1 MSKIKTSNDKNLSS
15 IDTSISRVINN
26 PIYPGNS
33 SFTLL
38 HYICANSLGAII
50 DFIFKMSD
58 TIDIFY
64 VEDNDGNTPL
74 HILCKR
80 MDYYNM
86 DLFNYFIRHDPSL
99 ELENFTSCPS
109 STVIL
114 SMIQY
119 LSDYI
124 NLSKKNKKNIAPV
137 DSTSN
142 IVVHNLCYRQMIR
155 KTYRLKLSINDPNK
169 MDWNALFNLKD
180 SKMKNRTLL
189 HHLCNGDRLNAIR
202 FLIENGADVNVIS
215 RINHN
220 EIIKPLD
227 RLFSTITIE
236 DTNSHI
242 SISMKY
248 PSGFRKILRT
258 KTGRLRDIDFYYNE
272 RQMLEETNNV
282 AEYLVEHGADLNSNT
297 DCDYSDIMYRL
308 AKRKTENPKKRTLL
322 KSISSVVKEVAD
334 GLMKYSCFP
343 IGNYTPI
350 DFIDNNI
357 TKKVKFIRIS
367 SITNE
372 NSDSKEKLIK
382 SLI

>member
-1 MSKIKTSNDKNLSS
+1 
-15 IDTSISRVINN
+15 
-26 PIYPGNS
+26 
-33 SFTLL
+33 
-38 HYICANSLGAII
+38 
-50 DFIFKMSD
+50 
-58 TIDIFY
+58 
-64 VEDNDGNTPL
+64 
-74 HILCKR
+74 
-80 MDYYNM
+80 
-86 DLFNYFIRHDPSL
+86 
-99 ELENFTSCPS
+99 
-109 STVIL
+109 
-114 SMIQY
+114 
-119 LSDYI
+119 
-124 NLSKKNKKNIAPV
+124 
-137 DSTSN
+137 
-142 IVVHNLCYRQMIR
+142 
-155 KTYRLKLSINDPNK
+155 
-169 MDWNALFNLKD
+169 
-180 SKMKNRTLL
+180 MKNRTLL